1 MLTNIHDDEH
11 GYNNVVQ
18 PPETIV
24 CGDWA
29 AVAPCSP
36 SLALSTCR
44 GPELAVHKAVLPGRS
59 VWLLFTS
66 RKHVCF
72 EQDQGLSLYKFR
84 PQLFEQRVFVR
95 PLLQHL
101 SGGGPYI
108 FSAHGS
114 RCPEVASEFMELLPF
129 GK

>member
-18 PPETIV
+18 PPDTIV

-72 EQDQGLSLYKFR
+72 EQDQGLSD
-84 PQLFEQRVFVR
+84 LF
-95 PLLQHL
+95 LNYYLIMTL
-101 SGGGPYI
+101 SIFLVLVGPYY
-108 FSAHGS
+108 
-114 RCPEVASEFMELLPF
+114 
-129 GK
+129 